1 MGAKVV
7 GSKRGSQSAWHPVS
21 SKTSYRAAHALPD
34 TATHAASPAAAFS
47 HGLTRLHA
55 AALAFVCASLA
66 ACASAPRPVT
76 DYSLPDM
83 LRAGP
88 EQHLDDVLTAHGQ
101 TVYECRG
108 SGTERYWIREG
119 DLATLVDTG
128 RRSVGTVA
136 PGGYFLAYDG
146 SQVRVRRD
154 AHTQVTAG
162 TLPWARLIAQ
172 DNARRRFNAAA
183 HGRFAR
189 TDVVARLHTTGGL
202 PPDPLCDREGGT
214 LLVPYSADYLVYS
227 PAYVP
232 RSAPHF
238 APPLRPRSSQ
248 HSRPIRP
255 STVPDVLPAQR

>member
-1 MGAKVV
+1 MSASGA
-7 GSKRGSQSAWHPVS
+7 GSTVASKIVRHVAPEALSSA
-21 SKTSYRAAHALPD
+21 TPD
-34 TATHAASPAAAFS
+34 AASPAADFLRGLS
-47 HGLTRLHA
+47 GGLRDLTRLRA
-55 AALAFVCASLA
+55 AALALACASLA
-66 ACASAPRPVT
+66 ACASAPSPVT
-76 DYSLPDM
+76 DNSLPDM

-88 EQHLDDVLTAHGQ
+88 DQHLDDVLTAHGQ

-238 APPLRPRSSQ
+238 PARLPQ